1 MNTVKINRAEYP
13 LRLGMLAMRRISK
26 DYGGLGKL
34 IECLESDDLDVQDK
48 ALYDLAYALIE
59 NGIKAD
65 EIAKGE
71 EAQFRPVLKSPEHI
85 SVMLNPLE
93 YADLFRTV
101 SKTITEE
108 TQTTVQAETPE
119 GASKNA
125 LTTPEK

>member
-13 LRLGMLAMRRISK
+13 LRLGMLAMRRIGK
-26 DYGGLGKL
+26 DYGGLGEL
-34 IECLESDDLDVQDK
+34 IGCLESDDLDVQDK

-59 NGIKAD
+59 NGIKAE
-65 EIAKGE
+65 EIAQGE
-71 EAQFRPVLKSPEHI
+71 DAPFRPVLKSPEHI
-85 SVMLNPLE
+85 SVILNPLE

-125 LTTPEK
+125 LTTQES